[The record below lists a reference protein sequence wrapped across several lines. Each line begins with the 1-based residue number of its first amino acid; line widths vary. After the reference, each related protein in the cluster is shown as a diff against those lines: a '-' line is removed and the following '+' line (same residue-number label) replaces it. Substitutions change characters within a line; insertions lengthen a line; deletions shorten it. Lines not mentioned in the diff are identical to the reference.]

1 MIQKHKKSLSLPL
14 YTVFTLT
21 IVGLLASACALSGGS
36 PSTTTSA
43 TSTPSARSSTSHPVA
58 SQPVAAGKLPPGKS
72 LPGNE
77 VKQLVF
83 DLAYNDAAMERD
95 VTALYTPNSSTYH
108 QFLTPG
114 QIVQRYGPSAAQQ
127 QMVENWLTQNGYT
140 IITVDPMRTSIMV
153 QAPVATIERS
163 LNIKLQAFSLAG
175 HEFFMQQGVPVLP
188 VSIAALVPEVLG
200 LDDFALP
207 EFRPPFGLTLQSA
220 SFAGNCSGYG
230 AKHTLTREKLAAAY
244 QFAQLYQKGF
254 QGQGMTIGVAEF
266 GDTYDPRAIATYDT
280 CAGIPPVSIQNI
292 DVIGHLSPGPG
303 EGEAALDLELI
314 SGLVPKAQILDYQA
328 EQGKV
333 SFAQELVDVFNRV
346 AADHRVQVLSVSYG
360 TGEDSFSASE
370 QAAVNRSLRN
380 LAAMGVSV
388 FISSGDCGA
397 FTLRVHNMAEVS
409 FPASAPYA
417 IAVGGTHLQVSDSNI
432 HTSEDTWG
440 GDDGA
445 PLCHNEWGSG
455 GGVSQDPA
463 FKRPS
468 WQVGPGTTTRYNGS
482 SGNVLTPALI
492 PVSAPNGLRQVP
504 DLAAAAYPN
513 IAIYYRGA
521 WLAAGGTSA
530 AAPIVAAGML
540 LVDQGLRQHGKT
552 LFGSVPEIYTI
563 ANHPGSFHSFNDI
576 TRGNNLFYR
585 ATPGWDYTT
594 GWGSPNFN
602 AILQSELNRQVG

>member
-1 MIQKHKKSLSLPL
+1 MTQKYKNNLPL
-14 YTVFTLT
+14 PMQALLTLAL
-21 IVGLLASACALSGGS
+21 VGLLASACALGGS
-36 PSTTTSA
+36 SSNTTSA
-43 TSTPSARSSTSHPVA
+43 TSTPSARSSNAHPVA
-58 SQPVAAGKLPPGKS
+58 GQPVATGKLPPGNP

-83 DLAYNDAAMERD
+83 DLVYNDAAMERD
-95 VTALYTPNSSTYH
+95 VIAVYTPASATYH
-108 QFLTPG
+108 QFLTPD

-127 QMVENWLTQNGYT
+127 QTVENWLTQNGYT
-140 IITVDPMRTSIMV
+140 IVTVDPMHTSIKV
-153 QAPVATIERS
+153 QATVATIERT
-163 LNIKLQAFSLAG
+163 LNIKLQAFSLAD

-188 VSIAALVPEVLG
+188 ASIAALVPEVLG
-200 LDDFALP
+200 LDNFALP
-207 EFRPPFGLTLQSA
+207 EFRPPFGLTLHSTT
-220 SFAGNCSGYG
+220 FAGNCKNYG

-244 QFAQLYQKGF
+244 QLDQLYQKGF

-266 GDTYDPRAIATYDT
+266 GDTYDPRDIANYDT
-280 CAGIPPVSIQNI
+280 CAGIAPVSIQNI
-292 DVIGHLSPGPG
+292 DVVGHLSSGPG

-314 SGLVPKAQILDYQA
+314 SGLAPKAQILDYQA
-328 EQGKV
+328 EQGNV

-346 AADHRVQVLSVSYG
+346 ASDHKVQVLSVSYG

-397 FTLRVHNMAEVS
+397 FTTRVHNIAEVS

-417 IAVGGTHLQVSDSNI
+417 IAVGGTHLQVSDGNVR
-432 HTSEDTWG
+432 TSDDAWG

-455 GGVSQDPA
+455 GGVSQNRA

-468 WQVGPGTTTRYNGS
+468 WQVGPGTTTRYDGS
-482 SGNVLTPALI
+482 SSAPPTLNPALI

-504 DLAAAAYPN
+504 DLAAAAFPN
-513 IAIYYRGA
+513 IAIYYHGA
-521 WLAAGGTSA
+521 WLASGGTSA

-540 LVDQGLRQHGKT
+540 LVDQGLKQQGKT
-552 LFGSVPEIYTI
+552 LFGSVPEIYTM
-563 ANHPGSFHSFNDI
+563 ANQPGSFHPFKDI
-576 TRGNNLFYR
+576 TRGDNLYYH

-602 AILQSELNRQVG
+602 DILQVELTR

>member
-1 MIQKHKKSLSLPL
+1 MTQKHKKSLSLPI
-14 YTVFTLT
+14 YTILT
-21 IVGLLASACALSGGS
+21 FVMVSLLASACALGGS
-36 PSTTTSA
+36 SSNTTSA
-43 TSTPSARSSTSHPVA
+43 TSTPSARSSNSHPVA
-58 SQPVAAGKLPPGKS
+58 GQPVATGKLPPGQP

-83 DLAYNDAAMERD
+83 DLLYNDAAMERD
-95 VTALYTPNSSTYH
+95 VAAIYTPASPVYH
-108 QFLTPG
+108 RFLTPG
-114 QIVQRYGPSAAQQ
+114 QIMQRYGPSSAQQ
-127 QMVENWLTQNGYT
+127 QTVENWLKQNGYT
-140 IITVDPMRTSIMV
+140 IITVDPMHTSIKV
-153 QAPVATIERS
+153 QATVATIERS

-175 HEFFMQQGVPVLP
+175 HEFFMQQGVPALP
-188 VSIAALVPEVLG
+188 APVAALVPEVLG
-200 LDDFALP
+200 LDNFALP
-207 EFRPPFGLTLQSA
+207 DFRPPFGLTLHSTA
-220 SFAGNCSGYG
+220 FAGNCSNYG

-244 QFAQLYQKGF
+244 QFNQLYQKGF

-266 GDTYDPRAIATYDT
+266 GDTYDPRDIANYDT
-280 CAGIPPVSIQNI
+280 CAGIAPVSIQNI
-292 DVIGHLSPGPG
+292 DVVGHLSTGPG

-314 SGLVPKAQILDYQA
+314 SGLAPKAQILDYQA

-370 QAAVNRSLRN
+370 QTAVNRSLRN

-397 FTLRVHNMAEVS
+397 FTLRVHNIAEVS

-417 IAVGGTHLQVSDSNI
+417 IAVGGTHLQVSDGNVR
-432 HTSEDTWG
+432 TSEDTWG

-455 GGVSQDPA
+455 GGVSQNLA

-468 WQVGPGTTTRYNGS
+468 WQVGPGTTTRYDGS
-482 SGNVLTPALI
+482 SGNILTPAFI

-513 IAIYYRGA
+513 IAIYYHGA

-540 LVDQGLRQHGKT
+540 LVDQGLKQQGKA
-552 LFGSVPEIYTI
+552 LFGSVPDIYTM
-563 ANHPGSFHSFNDI
+563 ANQPGSFHPFNDI
-576 TRGNNLFYR
+576 TRGDNLFYR
-585 ATPGWDYTT
+585 ATRGWDYTT

-602 AILQSELNRQVG
+602 DILQSESIR

>member
-1 MIQKHKKSLSLPL
+1 MTQKHKKSLPLPV
-14 YTVFTLT
+14 YTILTLA
-21 IVGLLASACALSGGS
+21 IVGLLASACALLGGS
-36 PSTTTSA
+36 SSSTTSA
-43 TSTPSARSSTSHPVA
+43 TSTPSARPSNAHPVA
-58 SQPVAAGKLPPGKS
+58 GQPVATGKLPPGNP

-83 DLAYNDAAMERD
+83 DLVYNDAAMERD
-95 VTALYTPNSSTYH
+95 VTAVYTPASATYH
-108 QFLTPG
+108 QFLTPD
-114 QIVQRYGPSAAQQ
+114 QIVQRYGPSSAQQ

-140 IITVDPMRTSIMV
+140 IVTVDPMHSSIKV
-153 QAPVATIERS
+153 QATVATIERT

-188 VSIAALVPEVLG
+188 ASIAALVPEVLG
-200 LDDFALP
+200 LDNFALP
-207 EFRPPFGLTLQSA
+207 EFRPPFGLTLHSTA
-220 SFAGNCSGYG
+220 FAGNCSNYG

-244 QFAQLYQKGF
+244 QLDQFYQKGF

-266 GDTYDPRAIATYDT
+266 GDTYDPRAIANYDT
-280 CAGIPPVSIQNI
+280 CAGVAPVSIQNV
-292 DVIGHLSPGPG
+292 DVVGHLSPGPG

-314 SGLVPKAQILDYQA
+314 SGLAPKAQILDYQA
-328 EQGKV
+328 EQGNV

-346 AADHRVQVLSVSYG
+346 AADHKVQVLSVSYG

-397 FTLRVHNMAEVS
+397 FTLRVHNIAEVS

-417 IAVGGTHLQVSDSNI
+417 IAVGGTHLQVSDSNVR
-432 HTSEDTWG
+432 TSEDAWG

-455 GGVSQDPA
+455 GGVSQNQA

-468 WQVGPGTTTRYNGS
+468 WQVGPGTTISYDGS
-482 SGNVLTPALI
+482 SSAPPTLNPALI

-540 LVDQGLRQHGKT
+540 LVDQSLKQQGKT

-563 ANHPGSFHSFNDI
+563 ANHPGSFHPYNDI
-576 TRGNNLFYR
+576 TRGDNLFYH
-585 ATPGWDYTT
+585 ATRGWDYTT

-602 AILQSELNRQVG
+602 DILQVELTR